1 MIYFL
6 TGIFAFCLG
15 LWRRASLM
23 FKLIIIFLLFFIAA
37 RCKTVVTKTD
47 TIHAER
53 LEALAEA
60 ETDPDKKDIMHRA
73 AVALRHETK
82 RADTLAEKA
91 NTLESAA
98 NRWAVSKWWLAGAG
112 LFAVLLGFVFI
123 RFRQ

>member
-6 TGIFAFCLG
+6 TGIFAFVLG

-37 RCKTVVTKTD
+37 GCKTVVTKTD

-53 LEALAEA
+53 LEALAATEA
-60 ETDPDKKDIMHRA
+60 DPVKKDIMKRA
-73 AVALRHETK
+73 AVALRSEAK
-82 RADTLAEKA
+82 RADALAEKA

-98 NRWAVSKWWLAGAG
+98 DKWAVSKWWLAGAG
-112 LFAVLLGFVFI
+112 VFAVLLGFVFI
-123 RFRQ
+123 RFRR